1 MGEWQSFLKEA
12 GQYLSAGRGKEG
24 KPSRLSSDI
33 RYNLLS
39 LSIEKSCMAIL
50 LYHND
55 LADNHTFV
63 DLLRSIAPY
72 VQVPGEVHD
81 ELAALE
87 QVQSICNLYEY
98 HREKPSEE
106 VVQRLLAVAVQLS
119 RYAEQT
125 CSRNAGTPPVN
136 HPDTVSGKESI
147 NRKAVS

>member
-1 MGEWQSFLKEA
+1 MGEWQRYLKEA
-12 GQYLSAGRGKEG
+12 RQYLSAGKGKVG

-63 DLLRSIAPY
+63 DLLRAIAPY
-72 VQVPGEVHD
+72 VQVPGEVQD
-81 ELAALE
+81 ELVALE

-98 HREKPSEE
+98 HREKPSDE
-106 VVQRLLAVAVQLS
+106 VVERLRSVAHQLCE
-119 RYAEQT
+119 YAGDA
-125 CSRNAGTPPVN
+125 CSTATGT
-136 HPDTVSGKESI
+136 DTTVT
-147 NRKAVS
+147 A

>member
-12 GQYLSAGRGKEG
+12 QQYLAAGRGKEG
-24 KPSRLSSDI
+24 KPLRLSSDI

-81 ELAALE
+81 ELVALE

-98 HREKPSEE
+98 HREKPAEE
-106 VVQRLLAVAVQLS
+106 VVNRLLAVAVQLF

-125 CSRNAGTPPVN
+125 CAPKSDSTSTELMNP
-136 HPDTVSGKESI
+136 VSGEQP
-147 NRKAVS
+147 VT

>member
-1 MGEWQSFLKEA
+1 MGEWQTFLKEA
-12 GQYLSAGRGKEG
+12 QQYLDAGRGKEG

-55 LADNHTFV
+55 LADNHTFI

-72 VQVPGEVHD
+72 VQISGEIHD

-106 VVQRLLAVAVQLS
+106 VVERLRNVAVLLNGHAKETCG
-119 RYAEQT
+119 RKTGT
-125 CSRNAGTPPVN
+125 CSV
-136 HPDTVSGKESI
+136 PD
-147 NRKAVS
+147 